1 MCCCY
6 SLLYYIFFQEYL
18 EQLEREDL
26 EEHERAR
33 LAAQAKTEEALRL
46 EEQARNKMNQDVEES
61 KIVEDM
67 FGFLPD
73 DRKGYVSFIFPSVLE

>member
-1 MCCCY
+1 M
-6 SLLYYIFFQEYL
+6 

-26 EEHERAR
+26 EEQERIR
-33 LAAQAKTEEALRL
+33 LEAQAKAEGALRL
-46 EEQARNKMNQDVEES
+46 EEEARNKMNQDVEES

-73 DRKGYVSFIFPSVLE
+73 DRKG